1 MMNYSTTEFKMLKI
15 KTMTENHV
23 LFNNKLEMR
32 QRIFGMVDIVDTL
45 PSLRDRY
52 DVKPAQI

>member
-45 PSLRDRY
+45 PSLRY